1 MENDDSSLYL
11 NEIAQR
17 LWSDHASL
25 MVGAGFSKNA
35 IPIHETLKKFS
46 DGKELG
52 DVLKELGDVFYQEL
66 HKDNPND
73 SKRTDYALF

>member
-1 MENDDSSLYL
+1 MENDNSSLYL

-17 LWSDHASL
+17 LWSGHASL

-52 DVLKELGDVFYQEL
+52 DVFYQEL

>member
-1 MENDDSSLYL
+1 MQLIKIMENNDSSLYS
-11 NEIAQR
+11 NEIAER
-17 LWSDHASL
+17 LWSSHASL

-52 DVLKELGDVFYQEL
+52 DVFYQEL